1 MVARLYAKVF
11 HSAFSSAYGWPR
23 SHDRC
28 AVPALSFSLAR
39 ALTTSPSGRLCHV
52 RSPSSTI
59 IYHHSPSS
67 PSSTLCHVRSPR
79 VLTLTTRLCVA
90 ADRDPNFTLSYA
102 TLCWRNAHIPILARA
117 LLHADAAELN
127 LSYNEILGEGAVALA
142 AALAA
147 GALPSLKKLDLR
159 STDICNGGIASLVAL
174 LDRGACPL
182 LAEIVIDCTNCSK
195 TQHQQLEEA
204 GRRRTPPVIIKLAPR
219 KGAAQIVR
227 IGLPA
232 NSV

>member
-1 MVARLYAKVF
+1 VGDETLYPPPPLAPADFASNLKAKIFTSGSDEAMVARLYAKVF
-11 HSAFSSAYGWPR
+11 HSAFSN
-23 SHDRC
+23 
-28 AVPALSFSLAR
+28 
-39 ALTTSPSGRLCHV
+39 
-52 RSPSSTI
+52 
-59 IYHHSPSS
+59 
-67 PSSTLCHVRSPR
+67 
-79 VLTLTTRLCVA
+79 
-90 ADRDPNFTLSYA
+90 RDPNFTLSYA